1 MRTRSGVAAVVMLAV
16 LGSAERT
23 RAGGFDT
30 PILYTAQHQ
39 GMGGTAIGYV
49 DDASAVFH
57 NPAGLQNVR
66 CFNAVGD
73 LSLLM
78 GKIQSSPAAGAG
90 ARSVKSDLAVGPFFL
105 ISAAYRVHPWITLA
119 AAFYPVG
126 YGGASYVYD
135 NTAGDSTR
143 DETRLVFFEASPAL
157 SVNVPR
163 DEWLP
168 GLLSF
173 GVGYRIDV
181 VDFSRTQRVA
191 GAMSTIDL
199 DMNGTRA
206 TGVRAG
212 VQWRPDDHFSA
223 GAVFRNEVDVRTSAD
238 RGTAFGLPV
247 TDPQLT
253 FVLPAKVGL
262 GARYDIAAFGFAADG
277 EYGFYSANDRQPVR
291 AEIGGAPMET
301 ANVFDWQNAITLRAG
316 AEYRLGAK
324 QNIPVRIGYV
334 FDGKVTS
341 RRFPSPFDT
350 PPAPT
355 HSLTAGAGIEIGV
368 MKFDVAYAYRFGST
382 TVHAGD
388 LAPRAECPLCGFAG
402 KYGLQLHGVYFD
414 VVVDLPKDD

>member
-1 MRTRSGVAAVVMLAV
+1 MRSRIGVAAIVVLAV
-16 LGSAERT
+16 FGSAERT

-30 PILYTAQHQ
+30 PILYTAKHQ

-49 DDASAVFH
+49 NDASAIFH
-57 NPAGLQNVR
+57 NPAGLQNVQ

-78 GKIQSSPAAGAG
+78 GRIQGSPAAGAD
-90 ARSVKSDLAVGPFFL
+90 ARSVKSELAVGPFFL
-105 ISAAYRVHPWITLA
+105 IGAAYRIHPWITLG

-135 NTAGDSTR
+135 NTAGNSVR
-143 DETRLVFFEASPAL
+143 DETRLVFFEASPAI

-168 GLLSF
+168 GWLSL

-181 VDFSRTQRVA
+181 VDFSRTQRVS
-191 GAMSTIDL
+191 GDPSNIDL
-199 DMNGTRA
+199 SLNGTRA
-206 TGVRAG
+206 TGVRVG
-212 VQWRPDDHFSA
+212 LQWRADEHFSV
-223 GAVFRNEVDVRTSAD
+223 GAVFRNEIDVRTSGNS
-238 RGTAFGLPV
+238 GTAFGLPAS
-247 TDPQLT
+247 DASLT
-253 FVLPAKVGL
+253 FVLPAKLGL
-262 GARYDIAAFGFAADG
+262 GARYDIDRFGFAVDG

-291 AEIGGAPMET
+291 AQVGGSPMEI

-316 AEYRLGAK
+316 SEYRLGAE
-324 QNIPVRIGYV
+324 QNIPVRLGYV

-341 RRFPSPFDT
+341 TRFPSPFDT

-355 HSLTAGAGIEIGV
+355 HSLTAGAGIKIGALQ
-368 MKFDVAYAYRFGST
+368 FDVAYAYRFGST
-382 TVHAGD
+382 TVHAND
-388 LAPRAECPLCGFAG
+388 LAPRADCPLCGFAG

-414 VVVDLPKDD
+414 VVVDLPKR